1 MPFNT
6 DFSLSVLVGN
16 TVLPEYFH
24 NGVNYVECDLCSP
37 VSFKQRTEERVGDE
51 IEIQDQP
58 VTPFSVCISV
68 KPSPSSHEHHYYRL
82 LIDGQKVTSR
92 SIEQGRNKIIKGFRD
107 GISLREFLFS
117 MPSLKQTQSRTG
129 TSDRVGWIDVECW
142 NARLKKTKRAVR
154 TRHLNFTS
162 GSKSESLRVTQGKYM
177 MATTKAGRVL
187 ELKNAYRSTD
197 YWDLIS
203 LRSKLSIKYVAAQDL
218 RDMGVTVIPIPYPVS
233 TNSMRG
239 RVLKQDLD
247 LSQGLAGTCYD
258 PQRTDRPGNSRN
270 MIADP
275 NSVVILDKSP
285 DPGNLDDLKVEV
297 EVKSQSIET
306 SSETMN
312 VKKEV
317 TSLGTSLV
325 IDLCD
330 LDEETDVADYNVIEL
345 D

>member
-1 MPFNT
+1 MNVRLDLSCSFHYCTCNIH
-6 DFSLSVLVGN
+6 FISLSLVIF
-16 TVLPEYFH
+16 YM
-24 NGVNYVECDLCSP
+24 YVYL
-37 VSFKQRTEERVGDE
+37 VS
-51 IEIQDQP
+51 
-58 VTPFSVCISV
+58 C
-68 KPSPSSHEHHYYRL
+68 
-82 LIDGQKVTSR
+82 LI
-92 SIEQGRNKIIKGFRD
+92 
-107 GISLREFLFS
+107 L
-117 MPSLKQTQSRTG
+117 
-129 TSDRVGWIDVECW
+129 
-142 NARLKKTKRAVR
+142 
-154 TRHLNFTS
+154 
-162 GSKSESLRVTQGKYM
+162 GKYM